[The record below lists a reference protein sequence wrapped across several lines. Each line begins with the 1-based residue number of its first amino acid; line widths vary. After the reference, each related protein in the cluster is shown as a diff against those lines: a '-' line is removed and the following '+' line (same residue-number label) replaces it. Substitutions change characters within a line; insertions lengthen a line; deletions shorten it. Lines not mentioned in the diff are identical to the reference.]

1 MVKGM
6 RILINKRDPNG
17 ADHLVATLKKTGV
30 DIVFCISG
38 AGNLAI
44 IDALVRDGSIQIVY
58 SHHEQAAVMEA
69 QGYSRVSGKIGV
81 AIVTTGAGTSNV
93 ATGALSAYLDSV
105 PILIIS
111 GNESSFHCLNSNE
124 LRAYGVQGF
133 DSVAVLKPIVKNSC
147 RILKSEEVQAITEEM
162 ICHALEA
169 RMGPVHIDFPMDLQ
183 RRIVSNENIQDY
195 LVTQDKPK
203 DKKFDDGFSVKLM
216 SHLAKS
222 QKPFLYIGNGCR
234 SEATLNILKKIIH
247 RLQIPFFVSWSAID
261 LFQEDNPL
269 NMGRIGIYG
278 DRAANIALQ
287 KADLLIC
294 LGTRLAIPQVG
305 YDMNDFARNATKWI
319 VEIDESECNKFDNLK
334 YHVLKSDV
342 LLFLQ
347 NLDVLLNKT
356 DVAISKEWLL
366 DLEDIW
372 NQLPRYDQIGQYT
385 TKNNEYLHSADVIQV
400 LNAKLK
406 SDAIIV
412 TDVGAGLLTGHY
424 MYEATGTQRFFTSQG
439 LGEMGFGLP
448 GAIGAH
454 FASPKKQI
462 VCLNTDGGIMF
473 NLQEMQLIPEHKIP
487 LKLFIFNNNGYS
499 MIKTSQQN
507 LFGGRFSGSS
517 GETGI
522 SFPSFEQLAQL
533 FKFEYYRAT
542 SSNISNDLF
551 SEMLE
556 SDNPVLFEIIMDPEQ
571 KYLPRLS
578 TSKLSDGTLVSPP
591 LEDLDPMIS
600 SELLQKLLGQEL
612 HPNSIKAREK

>member
-1 MVKGM
+1 MM
-6 RILINKRDPNG
+6 EEMCILSNKRNLNG
-17 ADHLVATLKKTGV
+17 ADHLVSALKKAGV
-30 DIVFCISG
+30 NIVFCISG

-44 IDALVRDGSIQIVY
+44 IDALVRDSSIKIVY

-111 GNESSFHCLNSNE
+111 GNESSFHCLNSNK

-133 DSVAVLKPIVKNSC
+133 DSVAVLNPIVKHSC
-147 RILKSEEVQAITEEM
+147 RIIKSEEVQSITEEM
-162 ICHALEA
+162 IDRALEA
-169 RMGPVHIDFPMDLQ
+169 RMGPVPMDLQ
-183 RRIVSNENIQDY
+183 RRIVSSENVQDN
-195 LVTQDKPK
+195 LVTQDKTK
-203 DKKFDDGFSVKLM
+203 NKKYDNDFLLQLVT
-216 SHLAKS
+216 HLAKS
-222 QKPFLYIGNGCR
+222 QKPLLYIGNGCR
-234 SEATLNILKKIIH
+234 SEATLNILKQIIH
-247 RLQIPFFVSWSAID
+247 KIQIPFFVSWSAID

-319 VEIDESECNKFDNLK
+319 VEIDESECKKFDYPK

-342 LLFLQ
+342 LPFLQ
-347 NLDVLLNKT
+347 NLEILLNK
-356 DVAISKEWLL
+356 VEVVIPKEWLL
-366 DLEDIW
+366 DLENIW
-372 NQLPRYDQIGQYT
+372 NELPRHDQIGQKS

-406 SDAIIV
+406 NDAVIV

-424 MYEATGTQRFFTSQG
+424 MYEAKGTQRFFTSQG

-473 NLQEMQLIPEHKIP
+473 NLQEMQLIPEHNIP

-507 LFGGRFSGSS
+507 LFEGRFSGSS

-533 FKFEYYRAT
+533 FKFEYYKAT
-542 SSNISNDLF
+542 SSNIGNDLF

-556 SDNPVLFEIIMDPEQ
+556 SNKPVLFEIIMDSEQ

-600 SELLQKLLGQEL
+600 TELLQRLLGQEL
-612 HPNSIKAREK
+612 HTNSLKAREE

>member
-1 MVKGM
+1 
-6 RILINKRDPNG
+6 
-17 ADHLVATLKKTGV
+17 
-30 DIVFCISG
+30 
-38 AGNLAI
+38 
-44 IDALVRDGSIQIVY
+44 
-58 SHHEQAAVMEA
+58 
-69 QGYSRVSGKIGV
+69 
-81 AIVTTGAGTSNV
+81 
-93 ATGALSAYLDSV
+93 
-105 PILIIS
+105 
-111 GNESSFHCLNSNE
+111 

-133 DSVAVLKPIVKNSC
+133 DSVAVLKPIVKHSC
-147 RILKSEEVQAITEEM
+147 RIFKSEEIQSITEEM
-162 ICHALEA
+162 IDHALEA

-183 RRIVSNENIQDY
+183 RKIVSNESVQNY
-195 LVTQDKPK
+195 LVSQDKTT
-203 DKKFDDGFSVKLM
+203 DKKYGEDFSLQLV
-216 SHLAKS
+216 SHLSKS

-234 SEATLNILKKIIH
+234 SKATLNILEKIIH
-247 RLQIPFFVSWSAID
+247 KMQIPFFVSWSAID

-319 VEIDESECNKFDNLK
+319 VEIDENECKKFDYPK

-342 LLFLQ
+342 LPFLQ
-347 NLDVLLNKT
+347 NLDILLDKAKV
-356 DVAISKEWLL
+356 DIRKEWLL
-366 DLEDIW
+366 DLENIW
-372 NQLPRYDQIGQYT
+372 NELPRYDQIGQ
-385 TKNNEYLHSADVIQV
+385 KSIKSNEYLHSADVIQV

-406 SDAIIV
+406 NDAIIV

-424 MYEATGTQRFFTSQG
+424 MYEAKGTQRFFTSQG

-462 VCLNTDGGIMF
+462 ICLNTDGGIMF
-473 NLQEMQLIPEHKIP
+473 NLQEMQLIPEHNIP

-507 LFGGRFSGSS
+507 LFGGRFSGST

-522 SFPSFEQLAQL
+522 SFPSFEQLAKL
-533 FKFEYYRAT
+533 FKFEYYKTT
-542 SSNISNDLF
+542 SLNFGNDLF

-556 SDNPVLFEIIMDPEQ
+556 SNNPVLFEIIMDPEQ

-600 SELLQKLLGQEL
+600 TELLQKLLGQEL
-612 HPNSIKAREK
+612 HSNSLKAREE

>member
-1 MVKGM
+1 MY
-6 RILINKRDPNG
+6 ILSNKQDLNG
-17 ADHLVATLKKTGV
+17 ADHLVSTLKKTGV
-30 DIVFCISG
+30 NIVFCISG

-147 RILKSEEVQAITEEM
+147 RIFKSEEVQSITEEM
-162 ICHALEA
+162 IGHALEA

-183 RRIVSNENIQDY
+183 RRIVSNENVQDY

-203 DKKFDDGFSVKLM
+203 DKKFDDNFLAKLM
-216 SHLAKS
+216 SNLAKS

-261 LFQEDNPL
+261 LFQENNPL

-319 VEIDESECNKFDNLK
+319 VEIDESECNKFDNPK

-347 NLDVLLNKT
+347 NLDVLLNKA

-366 DLEDIW
+366 DLENIW
-372 NQLPRYDQIGQYT
+372 NELPRYDQIGQYT

-400 LNAKLK
+400 LNATLK

-424 MYEATGTQRFFTSQG
+424 MYEAKGTQRFFTSQG

-473 NLQEMQLIPEHKIP
+473 NLQELQLIPEHNIP

-517 GETGI
+517 EETGI

-542 SSNISNDLF
+542 SLNIGNDLF
-551 SEMLE
+551 SKMLE

-578 TSKLSDGTLVSPP
+578 TSKLGDGTLVSPP

-612 HPNSIKAREK
+612 HPNSLKAREK

>member
-1 MVKGM
+1 M
-6 RILINKRDPNG
+6 RILINKQDLNG
-17 ADHLVATLKKTGV
+17 ADHLVATLKKGDV
-30 DIVFCISG
+30 NIVFCISG

-162 ICHALEA
+162 IGHALEA

-183 RRIVSNENIQDY
+183 RRIVSNENTQDY

-203 DKKFDDGFSVKLM
+203 DKKFDDGFSVTLM

-319 VEIDESECNKFDNLK
+319 VEIDESECNKFDNPK

-424 MYEATGTQRFFTSQG
+424 MYEAKGTQRFFTSQG

-556 SDNPVLFEIIMDPEQ
+556 SDKPVLFEIIMDPEQ

-600 SELLQKLLGQEL
+600 SEILQKLLGQEL

>member
-1 MVKGM
+1 M
-6 RILINKRDPNG
+6 RILINKQDLNG

-44 IDALVRDGSIQIVY
+44 IDALVREGSINIVY

-69 QGYSRVSGKIGV
+69 QGYSRVSGKTGI

-147 RILKSEEVQAITEEM
+147 RILKSEEVQAITEDM
-162 ICHALEA
+162 IGHALEA

-203 DKKFDDGFSVKLM
+203 DKKFDDGFSVELM

-319 VEIDESECNKFDNLK
+319 VEIDESECDKFDNPK

-424 MYEATGTQRFFTSQG
+424 MYEAKGTQRFFTSQG

-473 NLQEMQLIPEHKIP
+473 NLQEMQLIPQHKIP

-556 SDNPVLFEIIMDPEQ
+556 SDKPVLFEIIMDPEQ

-600 SELLQKLLGQEL
+600 SEILQKLLGQEL

>member
-1 MVKGM
+1 
-6 RILINKRDPNG
+6 LIHEQDLNG
-17 ADHLVATLKKTGV
+17 ADHLVSALKKAGTN
-30 DIVFCISG
+30 IVFCISG

-44 IDALVRDGSIQIVY
+44 IDALVRDGSIKIVY

-105 PILIIS
+105 PVLIIS
-111 GNESSFHCLNSNE
+111 GNESSFHCLNPNK

-133 DSVAVLKPIVKNSC
+133 DSVTVLKPIVKYSC
-147 RILKSEEVQAITEEM
+147 RILKSQEVQSITEEM
-162 ICHALEA
+162 IGYALEA

-183 RRIVSNENIQDY
+183 RRIVDNENIQAH
-195 LVTQDKPK
+195 LVTQDKTK
-203 DKKFDDGFSVKLM
+203 DKENDDDFFDQLM
-216 SHLAKS
+216 SCLTKS
-222 QKPFLYIGNGCR
+222 QKPILYIGNGCR
-234 SEATLNILKKIIH
+234 STATLNILERIINK
-247 RLQIPFFVSWSAID
+247 LQIPFFVSWSAID

-319 VEIDESECNKFDNLK
+319 IEIDESECKKFNYPN
-334 YHVLKSDV
+334 YHVLNSDV
-342 LLFLQ
+342 MLFLQ
-347 NLDVLLNKT
+347 NLETILKKVEVD
-356 DVAISKEWLL
+356 ISKKWLL
-366 DLEDIW
+366 DLENIW
-372 NQLPRYDQIGQYT
+372 NELPRYDQLGQRT
-385 TKNNEYLHSADVIQV
+385 IENNDYLHSANVIQV
-400 LNAKLK
+400 LNMKLK

-424 MYEATGTQRFFTSQG
+424 MYEAKGTQRFFTSQG

-473 NLQEMQLIPEHKIP
+473 NLQELQLIPEHKIP

-517 GETGI
+517 GETGV

-533 FKFEYYRAT
+533 FKFEYYKATRA
-542 SSNISNDLF
+542 NFGDELF
-551 SEMLE
+551 SEMLG
-556 SDNPVLFEIIMDPEQ
+556 SNNPVLFEIVMDPEQ
-571 KYLPRLS
+571 KYLPRLA
-578 TSKLSDGTLVSPP
+578 TSKLNDGTLVSPP
-591 LEDLDPMIS
+591 LEDLDPLIS
-600 SELLQKLLGQEL
+600 TELLQRLLGKEL
-612 HPNSIKAREK
+612 HPNSLKAREN

>member
-1 MVKGM
+1 M
-6 RILINKRDPNG
+6 RILINKQDLNG
-17 ADHLVATLKKTGV
+17 ADHLVSALKKTGV
-30 DIVFCISG
+30 NIVFCISG

-44 IDALVRDGSIQIVY
+44 IDALVRDGSIKIVY

-93 ATGALSAYLDSV
+93 VTGALSAYLDSV
-105 PILIIS
+105 PVLIIS
-111 GNESSFHCLNSNE
+111 GNESSFHCLNSNK

-133 DSVAVLKPIVKNSC
+133 DSVAVLKSIVKYSC
-147 RILKSEEVQAITEEM
+147 RIVKSEEVHSITEEM
-162 ICHALEA
+162 IGHALEA

-183 RRIVSNENIQDY
+183 RRIVSNENVQDY
-195 LVTQDKPK
+195 LVTQDKNK
-203 DKKFDDGFSVKLM
+203 NKKYDDDFLVQLM

-234 SEATLNILKKIIH
+234 SEATLNILEKIIH
-247 RLQIPFFVSWSAID
+247 KLQIPFFVSWSAID
-261 LFQEDNPL
+261 LFQEINPL

-319 VEIDESECNKFDNLK
+319 VEIDESECKKFDYPK

-342 LLFLQ
+342 LPFLQ
-347 NLDVLLNKT
+347 NLDILLNKAE
-356 DVAISKEWLL
+356 VAISKEWLL
-366 DLEDIW
+366 DLENIW
-372 NQLPRYDQIGQYT
+372 NELPRYDQIGEKRI
-385 TKNNEYLHSADVIQV
+385 KNNEYLHSAYVIQV

-424 MYEATGTQRFFTSQG
+424 MYEAKGTQRFFTSQG

-473 NLQEMQLIPEHKIP
+473 NLQEMQLIPEHSIP
-487 LKLFIFNNNGYS
+487 LKLFIFNNEGYS

-522 SFPSFEQLAQL
+522 SFPSFEQLAEL
-533 FKFEYYRAT
+533 FKFEYYKA
-542 SSNISNDLF
+542 SGSNIDNNLF
-551 SEMLE
+551 NEMLE
-556 SDNPVLFEIIMDPEQ
+556 SNNPVLFEIIMDPEQ

-578 TSKLSDGTLVSPP
+578 TSKLNDGTLVSPP

-600 SELLQKLLGQEL
+600 TELLQRLLGQEL
-612 HPNSIKAREK
+612 HPNSLKAREK

>member
-1 MVKGM
+1 M
-6 RILINKRDPNG
+6 RILINKQDLNG
-17 ADHLVATLKKTGV
+17 ADHLVSTLKKTGV
-30 DIVFCISG
+30 NIVFCISG

-147 RILKSEEVQAITEEM
+147 RILKSEEVQAITEDM
-162 ICHALEA
+162 IGHALEA

-203 DKKFDDGFSVKLM
+203 DKKFDDGFSVTLM

-319 VEIDESECNKFDNLK
+319 VEIDESECNKFDNPK

-424 MYEATGTQRFFTSQG
+424 MYEAKGTQRFFTSQG

-556 SDNPVLFEIIMDPEQ
+556 SDKPVLFEIIMDPEQ

>member
-1 MVKGM
+1 MVKEM
-6 RILINKRDPNG
+6 RILINKQDLNG

-147 RILKSEEVQAITEEM
+147 RILKSEEVQAITEDM
-162 ICHALEA
+162 IGHALEA

-203 DKKFDDGFSVKLM
+203 DKKFDDGFSVELM

-261 LFQEDNPL
+261 LFQENNPL

-319 VEIDESECNKFDNLK
+319 VEIDESECDKFDNPK

-424 MYEATGTQRFFTSQG
+424 MYEAKGTQRFFTSQG

-473 NLQEMQLIPEHKIP
+473 NLQEMQLIPQHKIP

-556 SDNPVLFEIIMDPEQ
+556 SDKPVLFEIIMDPEQ

-600 SELLQKLLGQEL
+600 SEILQKLLGQEL

>member
-1 MVKGM
+1 M
-6 RILINKRDPNG
+6 RILINKQDLNG

-147 RILKSEEVQAITEEM
+147 RILKSEEVQAITEDM
-162 ICHALEA
+162 IGHALEA

-203 DKKFDDGFSVKLM
+203 DKKFNDGFSVKLM

-234 SEATLNILKKIIH
+234 SEASLNILKKIIH

-319 VEIDESECNKFDNLK
+319 VEIDESECNKFDNPK

-424 MYEATGTQRFFTSQG
+424 MYEAKGTQRFFTSQG

-556 SDNPVLFEIIMDPEQ
+556 SYNPVLFEIIMDPEQ

>member
-6 RILINKRDPNG
+6 RILINKQDLNG
-17 ADHLVATLKKTGV
+17 ADHLVAILKKTGV

-147 RILKSEEVQAITEEM
+147 RILKSEEVQAITEDM
-162 ICHALEA
+162 IGHALEA

-203 DKKFDDGFSVKLM
+203 DKKFDDGFSVELM

-319 VEIDESECNKFDNLK
+319 VEIDESECNKFDNPK

-347 NLDVLLNKT
+347 NLDVLLNET

-424 MYEATGTQRFFTSQG
+424 MYEAKGTQRFFTSQG

-556 SDNPVLFEIIMDPEQ
+556 SDKPVLFEIIMDPEQ

-600 SELLQKLLGQEL
+600 SEILQKLLGQEL

>member
-6 RILINKRDPNG
+6 RILINKQDLNG
-17 ADHLVATLKKTGV
+17 ADHLVAILKKTGV

-147 RILKSEEVQAITEEM
+147 RILKSEEVQAITEDM
-162 ICHALEA
+162 IGHALEA

-203 DKKFDDGFSVKLM
+203 DKKFDDGFSVELM

-319 VEIDESECNKFDNLK
+319 VEIDESECNKFDNPK

-347 NLDVLLNKT
+347 NLDVLLNET

-424 MYEATGTQRFFTSQG
+424 MYEAKGTQRFFTSQG

-454 FASPKKQI
+454 FASPK
-462 VCLNTDGGIMF
+462 N
-473 NLQEMQLIPEHKIP
+473 
-487 LKLFIFNNNGYS
+487 KLF
-499 MIKTSQQN
+499 
-507 LFGGRFSGSS
+507 
-517 GETGI
+517 
-522 SFPSFEQLAQL
+522 
-533 FKFEYYRAT
+533 
-542 SSNISNDLF
+542 
-551 SEMLE
+551 
-556 SDNPVLFEIIMDPEQ
+556 V
-571 KYLPRLS
+571 
-578 TSKLSDGTLVSPP
+578 
-591 LEDLDPMIS
+591 
-600 SELLQKLLGQEL
+600 
-612 HPNSIKAREK
+612 

>member
-6 RILINKRDPNG
+6 RILINKQDLNG

-93 ATGALSAYLDSV
+93 TTGALSAYLDSV

-111 GNESSFHCLNSNE
+111 GNESSFHCLNSNK

-133 DSVAVLKPIVKNSC
+133 DSVAVLKPIVKYSC
-147 RILKSEEVQAITEEM
+147 RIFKSEEVESIIEEM
-162 ICHALEA
+162 IGHALEA

-203 DKKFDDGFSVKLM
+203 DKKFDDGFSVELM

-319 VEIDESECNKFDNLK
+319 VEIDESECKKFDYPK

-342 LLFLQ
+342 LPFLQ
-347 NLDVLLNKT
+347 NLDIQLNKAE
-356 DVAISKEWLL
+356 VAISKEWLL
-366 DLEDIW
+366 DLENMW
-372 NQLPRYDQIGQYT
+372 NELPRYAQIGQKT
-385 TKNNEYLHSADVIQV
+385 IKNNEYLHSADVIQV

-424 MYEATGTQRFFTSQG
+424 MYEAKGTQRFFTSQG

-473 NLQEMQLIPEHKIP
+473 NLQEMQLIPEHNIP

-533 FKFEYYRAT
+533 FKFEYFKAT
-542 SSNISNDLF
+542 SSNVGNDLF

-556 SDNPVLFEIIMDPEQ
+556 SNNPVLFEIIMDPEQ

-578 TSKLSDGTLVSPP
+578 TSKLNDGTLVSPP

-600 SELLQKLLGQEL
+600 TELLQKLLGQEL

>member
-1 MVKGM
+1 M
-6 RILINKRDPNG
+6 RVLINKQDLNG
-17 ADHLVATLKKTGV
+17 ADHLVCTLKKTGV
-30 DIVFCISG
+30 NIVFCISG

-105 PILIIS
+105 PILIMS

-147 RILKSEEVQAITEEM
+147 RIFKSEEVQSITEEM
-162 ICHALEA
+162 IGHALEA

-183 RRIVSNENIQDY
+183 RRIVGNENVQAH

-203 DKKFDDGFSVKLM
+203 NKSFDDDFSVKLI

-234 SEATLNILKKIIH
+234 SEATLSILKKVIH
-247 RLQIPFFVSWSAID
+247 KLQIPFFVSWSAID

-319 VEIDESECNKFDNLK
+319 VEIDESECNKFDYPN
-334 YHVLKSDV
+334 YNVLKSDV
-342 LLFLQ
+342 LPFLQ
-347 NLDVLLNKT
+347 NLDVLLNKA
-356 DVAISKEWLL
+356 DVAISKQWLFN
-366 DLEDIW
+366 LENIW
-372 NQLPRYDQIGQYT
+372 NELPRYEQIGQYT

-424 MYEATGTQRFFTSQG
+424 MYEAKGTQRFFTSQG

-473 NLQEMQLIPEHKIP
+473 NLQEMQLIPEHNIP

-533 FKFEYYRAT
+533 FKFEYFKAT
-542 SSNISNDLF
+542 SSNVGNDLF

-556 SDNPVLFEIIMDPEQ
+556 SNNPVLFEIIMDPEQ

-578 TSKLSDGTLVSPP
+578 TSKLNDGTLVSPP

-600 SELLQKLLGQEL
+600 TELLQRLLGQEL
-612 HPNSIKAREK
+612 HPNSLKAREK

>member
-6 RILINKRDPNG
+6 RILINKQDLNG
-17 ADHLVATLKKTGV
+17 ADHLVCTLKKTGV
-30 DIVFCISG
+30 NIVFCISG

-44 IDALVRDGSIQIVY
+44 IDALVRDGSFQIVY

-147 RILKSEEVQAITEEM
+147 RIFRSEEVQSITEEM
-162 ICHALEA
+162 IGHALEA

-183 RRIVSNENIQDY
+183 RRIVGNENVQAH

-203 DKKFDDGFSVKLM
+203 NKSFDDDFSVKLI

-234 SEATLNILKKIIH
+234 SEATLSILKKVIH
-247 RLQIPFFVSWSAID
+247 KLQIPFFVSWSAID

-319 VEIDESECNKFDNLK
+319 VEIDESECNKFDYPN
-334 YHVLKSDV
+334 YNVLKSDV
-342 LLFLQ
+342 LPFLQ
-347 NLDVLLNKT
+347 NLDALLNKA
-356 DVAISKEWLL
+356 DVAISEQWLL
-366 DLEDIW
+366 NLENIW
-372 NQLPRYDQIGQYT
+372 NELPRYEQIGQYT

-424 MYEATGTQRFFTSQG
+424 MYEAKGTQRFFTSQG

-473 NLQEMQLIPEHKIP
+473 NLQEMQLIPEHNIP

-517 GETGI
+517 EETGI

-542 SSNISNDLF
+542 SSSIGNDLF
-551 SEMLE
+551 SVMLQ

-612 HPNSIKAREK
+612 HPNSLKAREK

>member
-1 MVKGM
+1 MVKEM
-6 RILINKRDPNG
+6 RILINKQDLNG

-147 RILKSEEVQAITEEM
+147 RILKSEEVQAITEDM
-162 ICHALEA
+162 IGHALEA

-203 DKKFDDGFSVKLM
+203 DKKFDDGFSVELM

-319 VEIDESECNKFDNLK
+319 VEIDESECDKFDNPK

-424 MYEATGTQRFFTSQG
+424 MYEAKGTQRFFTSQG

-473 NLQEMQLIPEHKIP
+473 NLQEMQLIPQHKIP

-556 SDNPVLFEIIMDPEQ
+556 SDKPVLFEIIMDPEQ

-600 SELLQKLLGQEL
+600 SEILQKLLGQEL

>member
-1 MVKGM
+1 M
-6 RILINKRDPNG
+6 RILINKQDLNG

-147 RILKSEEVQAITEEM
+147 RILKSEEVQAITEDM
-162 ICHALEA
+162 IGHALEA

-203 DKKFDDGFSVKLM
+203 DKKFDDGFSVELM

-319 VEIDESECNKFDNLK
+319 VEIDESECNKFDNPK

-385 TKNNEYLHSADVIQV
+385 TKDNEYLHSADVIQV

-424 MYEATGTQRFFTSQG
+424 MYEAKGTQRFFTSQG

-522 SFPSFEQLAQL
+522 SFPPFEQLAQL

-556 SDNPVLFEIIMDPEQ
+556 SEKPVLFEIIMDPEQ

-612 HPNSIKAREK
+612 HPNSLKAREK

>member
-1 MVKGM
+1 M
-6 RILINKRDPNG
+6 RVLINKQDLNG
-17 ADHLVATLKKTGV
+17 ADHLVCTLKKTGV
-30 DIVFCISG
+30 NIVFCISG

-147 RILKSEEVQAITEEM
+147 RIFKSEEVQSITEEM
-162 ICHALEA
+162 IGHALEA

-183 RRIVSNENIQDY
+183 RRIVGNENVQAH

-203 DKKFDDGFSVKLM
+203 NKSFDDDFSVKLI

-234 SEATLNILKKIIH
+234 SEATLSILKKVIH
-247 RLQIPFFVSWSAID
+247 KLQIPFFVSWSAID

-319 VEIDESECNKFDNLK
+319 VEIDESECNKFDYPN
-334 YHVLKSDV
+334 YNVLKSDV
-342 LLFLQ
+342 LPFLQ
-347 NLDVLLNKT
+347 NLDVLLNKA
-356 DVAISKEWLL
+356 DVAISKQWLFN
-366 DLEDIW
+366 LENIW
-372 NQLPRYDQIGQYT
+372 NELPRYEQIGQYT

-424 MYEATGTQRFFTSQG
+424 MYEAKGTQRFFTSQG

-473 NLQEMQLIPEHKIP
+473 NLQEMQLIPEHNIP

-533 FKFEYYRAT
+533 FKFEYFKAT
-542 SSNISNDLF
+542 SSNVGNDLF

-556 SDNPVLFEIIMDPEQ
+556 SNNPVLFEIIMDPEQ

-578 TSKLSDGTLVSPP
+578 TSKLNDGTLVSPP

-600 SELLQKLLGQEL
+600 TELLQRLLGQEL
-612 HPNSIKAREK
+612 HPNSLKAREK

>member
-1 MVKGM
+1 MC
-6 RILINKRDPNG
+6 ILINKQDLNG

-44 IDALVRDGSIQIVY
+44 IDALVRDGSIKIVY

-69 QGYSRVSGKIGV
+69 QGYSRVSGKIGI

-93 ATGALSAYLDSV
+93 TTGALSAYLDSV

-111 GNESSFHCLNSNE
+111 GNESSFHCLNSNK

-133 DSVAVLKPIVKNSC
+133 DSVAVLKPIVKYSC
-147 RILKSEEVQAITEEM
+147 RIFKSEEVESIIEEM
-162 ICHALEA
+162 IGHALEA

-183 RRIVSNENIQDY
+183 RKIVSNENVQDY
-195 LVTQDKPK
+195 LITQDKTE
-203 DKKFDDGFSVKLM
+203 DKKYDDDFSVQLM
-216 SHLAKS
+216 SHLANS
-222 QKPFLYIGNGCR
+222 QRPFLYIGNGCR
-234 SEATLNILKKIIH
+234 SEATLNVLEKIIH
-247 RLQIPFFVSWSAID
+247 KLQIPFFVSWSAID

-319 VEIDESECNKFDNLK
+319 VEIDESECKKFDYPK
-334 YHVLKSDV
+334 YRVLKSDV
-342 LLFLQ
+342 LPFLQ
-347 NLDVLLNKT
+347 NLDIQLNKAE
-356 DVAISKEWLL
+356 VAISKEWLL
-366 DLEDIW
+366 DLENIW
-372 NQLPRYDQIGQYT
+372 NELPRYAQIGQKT
-385 TKNNEYLHSADVIQV
+385 IKNNEYLHSADVIQV

-406 SDAIIV
+406 SDAIII

-424 MYEATGTQRFFTSQG
+424 MYEAKGTQRFFTSQG

-473 NLQEMQLIPEHKIP
+473 NLQEMQLIPEHNIP

-533 FKFEYYRAT
+533 FKFEYFKAT
-542 SSNISNDLF
+542 SSNVGNDLF

-556 SDNPVLFEIIMDPEQ
+556 SNNPVLFEIIMDPEQ

-578 TSKLSDGTLVSPP
+578 TSKLNDGTLVSPP

-600 SELLQKLLGQEL
+600 TELLQRLLGQEL
-612 HPNSIKAREK
+612 HPNSLKAREK